1 MARDHVAAADELAR
15 ARTDASDHRR
25 EYNALIA
32 ERNSALRQLAASDAA
47 SAAAAADLTRRLAT
61 LEGEWDAERRAR
73 DCTHADLT
81 RRNEEYRRV
90 NRLLASDV
98 KMFLAREH
106 HAEEEGTRVTATSEV
121 VSTAPRAAS
130 RRSVATSSASSMV
143 TVPRASFS
151 STHQELENV
160 SPKSSRTSA
169 TVSSAPLSR
178 HALSARASGA
188 ERDLAQIVQVKK
200 RGLNDPPFLASSVD
214 SAPLAARAG
223 SKPIS
228 SSHTKGVFP
237 PKNTRLG
244 GDGSNR
250 MPLSDANTRHG
261 WTAPVW

>member
-47 SAAAAADLTRRLAT
+47 SAAAAADLTCRLAT

-73 DCTHADLT
+73 DRTHADLT

-106 HAEEEGTRVTATSEV
+106 HAEEEGTRATATSVV
-121 VSTAPRAAS
+121 VSTAPS
-130 RRSVATSSASSMV
+130 RRSNATSSASSVAMV

-151 STHQELENV
+151 SADHNRENV
-160 SPKSSRTSA
+160 APKSSRTSA
-169 TVSSAPLSR
+169 TVSSAPLFR

-214 SAPLAARAG
+214 LVSPAARAG

-237 PKNTRLG
+237 HKNTRFG

-261 WTAPVW
+261 WAAPVW